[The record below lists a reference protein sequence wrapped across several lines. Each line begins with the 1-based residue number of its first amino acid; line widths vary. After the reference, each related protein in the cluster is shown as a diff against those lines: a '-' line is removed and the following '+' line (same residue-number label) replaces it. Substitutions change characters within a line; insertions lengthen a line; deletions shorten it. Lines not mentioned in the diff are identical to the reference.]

1 MKGGTRSENQQ
12 DPLTCSRDPH
22 PTLGNLHTIP
32 LVSALAQGGLCSMP
46 GLETPPPGGL
56 SEVFSPHWTPISSSV
71 LNQKLNLGLVLTLG
85 CSH

>member
-46 GLETPPPGGL
+46 GLETPPPQEVSLKSFPLAGL
-56 SEVFSPHWTPISSSV
+56 QFLHQS
-71 LNQKLNLGLVLTLG
+71 
-85 CSH
+85 